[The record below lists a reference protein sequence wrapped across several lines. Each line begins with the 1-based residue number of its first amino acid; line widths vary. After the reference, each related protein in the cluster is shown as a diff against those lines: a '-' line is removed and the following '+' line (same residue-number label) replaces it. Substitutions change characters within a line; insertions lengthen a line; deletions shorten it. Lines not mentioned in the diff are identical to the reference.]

1 MASPV
6 NFTKSGKP
14 VSATKRGGIRVSQL
28 GTLINGVLYQHP
40 RLTLNRLRGR
50 SVRVTNPEASLSQ
63 RDEMTAS
70 LGMGG
75 VGQRGRSGRD
85 VGSTKARGEA

>member
-1 MASPV
+1 MAGIV
-6 NFTKSGKP
+6 NFTKSGKT
-14 VSATKRGGIRVSQL
+14 VSGVGRSRIRPSQL

-40 RLTLNRLRGR
+40 RLTLNRLKGR
-50 SVRVTNPEASLSQ
+50 SVRVTNPEASLSS

>member
-1 MASPV
+1 
-6 NFTKSGKP
+6 
-14 VSATKRGGIRVSQL
+14 
-28 GTLINGVLYQHP
+28 
-40 RLTLNRLRGR
+40 
-50 SVRVTNPEASLSQ
+50 VTNPEASLSQ